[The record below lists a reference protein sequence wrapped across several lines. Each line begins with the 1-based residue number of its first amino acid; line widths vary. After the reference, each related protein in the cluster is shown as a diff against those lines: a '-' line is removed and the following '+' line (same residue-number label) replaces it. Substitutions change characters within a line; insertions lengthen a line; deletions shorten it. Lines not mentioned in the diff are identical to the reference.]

1 MVDEELASFSLLIE
15 LDRALPNFEL
25 SAREIEDVLKGLADP
40 TRFKVLIQALKEVD
54 EELQIAMQIL
64 AKANFVEDVYIF
76 LPALVFGNSS
86 LLVICLL
93 EHSL

>member
-25 SAREIEDVLKGLADP
+25 SAREIEDVLKGSADP

>member
-25 SAREIEDVLKGLADP
+25 SASEIEDVLKGSADP
-40 TRFKVLIQALKEVD
+40 TRFEVLIQALKEVD

-86 LLVICLL
+86 LLFICLL